1 MKFQI
6 FFTKRDAFISN
17 AISFFTQSPVSH
29 VGIRYGDKIWE
40 ARGDKGKSKVM
51 SGSWSEMLNDSDLT
65 GVCVADLDVY
75 SVQEALNWLNSK
87 VDTPYDF
94 FNTGVLQPF
103 KLIFGRLVGQKKHSV
118 ADNKYQCAELGADFV
133 KLKTRQT
140 FKITKPIAG
149 YSPAILFDIFQA
161 KRVFSK

>member
-65 GVCVADLDVY
+65 GVWVADLDVH
-75 SVQEALNWLNSK
+75 SVQDALNWLNSK
-87 VDTPYDF
+87 ADTPYDF
-94 FNTGVLQPF
+94 YNTAVLQPF

-118 ADNKYQCAELGADFV
+118 ADNKYQCAELGSDFV
-133 KLKTRQT
+133 KLQT
-140 FKITKPIAG
+140 YQYYKIKGSIAG
-149 YSPAILFDIFQA
+149 QNPAILFDIFKPYQ
-161 KRVFSK
+161 VFSK